1 MGRRKSSLIDDLLEL
16 AATMPWWVGLALAFV
31 AFLGLKLVADLPLPA
46 DPRASGLAV
55 RVFVR
60 GVASAA
66 QYFVPILLVAGTLI
80 GVLRRR
86 HRGKLHKAVASSEKP
101 NPLLEMGWQDFE
113 RLVSEYWR
121 RQGFTVKETGGGG
134 ADGGI
139 DVELKRGNDLY
150 LVQCKQWRARRVG
163 VETVRELYGL
173 MAARGAA
180 GGFVVSAGSYTKDAR
195 DFASGRE
202 IALIDGDQ
210 LSAEVRR
217 QAGATPLCPQC
228 STKMVLRRVQGGTR
242 AGSRFWGC
250 PRFPACRGTR
260 PFESG

>member
-16 AATMPWWVGLALAFV
+16 AATVPWWIGLVLAFV
-31 AFLGLKLVADLPLPA
+31 AFLGLKIVADLPLPA
-46 DPRASGLAV
+46 DAPAAGFPV

-66 QYFVPILLVAGTLI
+66 QYFVPLLLVAGTLI

-86 HRGKLHKAVASSEKP
+86 HRGKLHEAVATSDKP

-113 RLVSEYWR
+113 RLVSEYFR
-121 RQGFTVKETGGGG
+121 RQGFTVEETGGGG

-139 DVELKRGNDLY
+139 DVQLKRGNDLY

-163 VETVRELYGL
+163 VETVRELYGV

-180 GGFVVSAGSYTKDAR
+180 GGFVVSAGYYTKDAR

-202 IALIDGDQ
+202 IALIDGEQ
-210 LSAEVRR
+210 LGAEVRR
-217 QAGATPLCPQC
+217 QAGGTPLCPQC

-260 PFESG
+260 PFEAG